1 MSRLLRLLCLVCC
14 LCPMLADA
22 ASLAFR
28 LERFAPEGR
37 VSEANLRAGGLD
49 HRFVPADTTALRD
62 LDRPTWFRLIP
73 LQDWQAD
80 APPVLLVR
88 QTRFQV
94 LTVFPGDGAAATTL
108 GALRADY
115 PAHLT
120 RGLMIFPL
128 TAAPRTG
135 VPIYF
140 LAEPG
145 GEPTQMRPVLSIET
159 RDAAEAAS
167 LTHVRLAIGT
177 FGALLTLALCGVCVW
192 LMLRESLFL
201 LFSSVVACQ
210 GFYVA
215 MVFGEGLSLPGME
228 VLLPIGG
235 RLVNLFAGLGALC
248 AAMFARRMVDIGRI
262 APRLDRGFTA
272 LQWAYVVVLCAVPLV
287 PAKGMVVLVGLGNLT
302 VMAGTLMVLAAGF
315 LGWRSGSRAAAFFLL
330 AWMMMQGFTFARTAS
345 FLLGTEAGPLLY
357 YGFPLSMVVA
367 GVMLA
372 LGLADRVREM
382 RLALR
387 EAQRRAQTDVLTGT
401 LNRRSI
407 LERLDAARIA
417 FRDTGE
423 PVSVLFIDLD
433 HFKRINDAHGHLA
446 GDVCLREASKRIGG
460 VLRRTDALGRYGG
473 EEFLVVLQGA
483 SGQVAETIAEQIRA
497 AVAAEPVHA
506 SQQPI
511 PLSCSVGV
519 ASSSGDALSAE
530 DLIAR
535 ADAALY
541 AAKRQGRNRVA
552 LAPLS
557 SLVAPPMMA
566 AEGKSLA

>member
-1 MSRLLRLLCLVCC
+1 MSRLFRLLCVLCL
-14 LCPMLADA
+14 LCPAVASAAGLAFQLERLSPDHA
-22 ASLAFR
+22 ASGTAVRAGALD
-28 LERFAPEGR
+28 ERFT
-37 VSEANLRAGGLD
+37 
-49 HRFVPADTTALRD
+49 PADTTALRD
-62 LDRPTWFRLIP
+62 LDRPTWFRIVP
-73 LQDWQAD
+73 QQDWLTD
-80 APPVLLVR
+80 APPVLVVR

-94 LTVFPGDGAAATTL
+94 LTVYPGHDAAATTL

-120 RGLMIFPL
+120 RGLMIFPF
-128 TAAPRTG
+128 AAEPRVG

-228 VLLPIGG
+228 VLLPVGG

-262 APRLDRGFTA
+262 APRLDRGFAA
-272 LQWAYVVVLCAVPLV
+272 LQWAYVALLFAVPLA
-287 PAKGMVVLVGLGNLT
+287 PAKGMFVLVALGNLT
-302 VMAGTLMVLAAGF
+302 VMAGTVMVLAAGF

-372 LGLADRVREM
+372 LGLADRVGEM

-387 EAQRRAQTDVLTGT
+387 EAQRRAQIDALTGT

-446 GDVCLREASKRIGG
+446 GDTCLREASKRIGS

-483 SGQVAETIAEQIRA
+483 AGPVAGAIAEQIRA

-506 SQQPI
+506 WQQTI
-511 PLSCSVGV
+511 ALSCSVGV

-541 AAKRQGRNRVA
+541 AAKREGRNRVA

-557 SLVAPPMMA
+557 SLVAPPMLA
-566 AEGKSLA
+566 AEGESLA

>member
-1 MSRLLRLLCLVCC
+1 MSCLFRLLCLVCW
-14 LCPMLADA
+14 LCPMIADA
-22 ASLAFR
+22 AGLAFR
-28 LERFAPEGR
+28 LERLPPDVAA
-37 VSEANLRAGGLD
+37 SEATIRAGKLD
-49 HRFVPADTTALRD
+49 DRFALADTTALRD
-62 LDRPTWFRLIP
+62 LDRPTWFRVVP
-73 LQDWQAD
+73 MQDWPTD
-80 APPVLLVR
+80 ASPALVVR

-94 LTVFPGDGAAATTL
+94 LTVFPGDGSAATKL

-115 PAHLT
+115 PTHLT

-128 TAAPRTG
+128 GVAPRVG
-135 VPIYF
+135 VPIYL

-215 MVFGEGLSLPGME
+215 MVFGEGLSLPGMDA
-228 VLLPIGG
+228 LLPIGG

-248 AAMFARRMVDIGRI
+248 ALMFARRMVDIGRI
-262 APRLDRGFTA
+262 APRLDRSFVA
-272 LQWAYVVVLCAVPLV
+272 LQWAYVLLLIAVPLV
-287 PAKGMVVLVGLGNLT
+287 PSSGMVVLVALGNLT
-302 VMAGTLMVLAAGF
+302 VMAGTAMVLAAGF

-345 FLLGTEAGPLLY
+345 FLLGTETGPLLY

-382 RLALR
+382 RHALR
-387 EAQRRAQTDVLTGT
+387 EAQRRAQIDALTGA

-417 FRDTGE
+417 FRETGE

-433 HFKRINDAHGHLA
+433 HFKRINDIHGHLA
-446 GDVCLREASKRIGG
+446 GDACLREACKRVGS

-483 SGQVAETIAEQIRA
+483 AAPVAGTIAEQIRA
-497 AVAAEPVHA
+497 AVAAEPVCA
-506 SQQPI
+506 WQQTI
-511 PLSCSVGV
+511 AMSCSVGV
-519 ASSSGDALSAE
+519 ASSSSDALSAE

-541 AAKRQGRNRVA
+541 AAKRDGRNRVA

-557 SLVAPPMMA
+557 PLVAPPMLA
-566 AEGKSLA
+566 AEGESLA